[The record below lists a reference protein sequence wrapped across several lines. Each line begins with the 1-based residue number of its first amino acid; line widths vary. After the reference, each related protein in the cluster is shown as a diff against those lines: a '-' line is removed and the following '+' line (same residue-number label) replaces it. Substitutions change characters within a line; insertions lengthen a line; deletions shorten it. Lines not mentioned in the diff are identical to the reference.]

1 MNPLQRERE
10 AHGFLERDSW
20 VEKDP
25 GPLWGKDA
33 RLIGPVSGW
42 TQASREARKIVMGN
56 MKGRGGHVLSEQ
68 PAWRAGIDVFIKRE
82 REKGEVVLWGYSQV
96 WGKGESQWAH
106 AEVSLPPEGPATR
119 RYR

>member
-1 MNPLQRERE
+1 VNPLQRERE

-82 REKGEVVLWGYSQV
+82 REKGGYVLWRYGGRGCLS
-96 WGKGESQWAH
+96 
-106 AEVSLPPEGPATR
+106 GPMPR
-119 RYR
+119 RPFPLRDRPHGSIV